1 MKNDD
6 FNVLME
12 QFKNLSNC
20 SNVVLSGRVI
30 MFVFSFIVICLPS
43 ASGVNVI
50 FTIGKMYNK
59 QINLLYN
66 KEIDDLN
73 FSYTEDDYIEALYAY
88 TYILENAI
96 VQLLDEN

>member
-12 QFKNLSNC
+12 QFKNLSLEDKKL
-20 SNVVLSGRVI
+20 VL
-30 MFVFSFIVICLPS
+30 
-43 ASGVNVI
+43 VNKDRELINMV

-96 VQLLDEN
+96 VQLLDKN